1 MARWVLWRSPR
12 RHGVGLGDTTIEAPH
27 PISQSIL
34 TTTKIPCGPL
44 GLARL
49 QAVVIASS
57 ETRCMRDMPLLARD
71 WAGDPVTQMGIDGS
85 INPLDVSVRGASHTR
100 MIGTLVG
107 PRFFPPDA
115 ALC

>member
-12 RHGVGLGDTTIEAPH
+12 RHGVGLGDTTTEAPPH

-71 WAGDPVTQMGIDGS
+71 WAGDPVTQMGIDGP
-85 INPLDVSVRGASHTR
+85 INPLDAFVRGANHTR
-100 MIGTLVG
+100 MMVG
-107 PRFFPPDA
+107 PRFFPLDA